1 MIRELLLNKMEKEK
15 ALAQISY
22 FSSLKKSVLK
32 ELAAAFGEKKVKAR
46 EVIFREGNH
55 PAFFYL
61 VKQGKVKIYKLSLE
75 GKIALLEV
83 IPAGRSF
90 GEVAV
95 FDGKPYPATAEAM
108 TDATLFYLARQDFLA
123 FLKNYPSV
131 ALAIIA
137 DLGSRLRF
145 AQELIQNLA
154 IEPAEKR
161 LATAVLKLVEMLGKE
176 SIEGVSIDLPLTR
189 LDLAQMTGLTQ
200 ETTIRIIS
208 AWQKEGWVVFKGKR
222 FTLSNLRFLK
232 VLTQDS

>member
-1 MIRELLLNKMEKEK
+1 MEKEK

-22 FSSLKKSVLK
+22 FSSLEKRVLK
-32 ELAAAFGEKKVKAR
+32 ELAAAFVEKKVRAR
-46 EVIFREGNH
+46 EVIFHEGDE

-75 GKIALLEV
+75 GKVALLEV

-108 TDATLFYLARQDFLA
+108 TDATLFYLSRQDFLG
-123 FLKNYPSV
+123 FLKNHPPV

-161 LATAVLKLVEMLGKE
+161 LATTVLKLVEMLGKE
-176 SIEGVSIDLPLTR
+176 SAEGVSIDLPLTR
-189 LDLAQMTGLTQ
+189 RDLAQMSGLTQ

-208 AWQKEGWVVFKGKR
+208 NWQKEGWVKFKGKN
-222 FTLSNLRFLK
+222 FTFLDK
-232 VLTQDS
+232 SFLEALIKD

>member
-1 MIRELLLNKMEKEK
+1 MEKEK

-22 FSSLKKSVLK
+22 FSSLEKSFLK
-32 ELAAAFGEKKVKAR
+32 ELAAVFGEKKVKAR
-46 EVIFREGNH
+46 EVIFHEGDK
-55 PAFFYL
+55 PAFLYL

-75 GKIALLEV
+75 GKTALLEV

-108 TDATLFYLARQDFLA
+108 TDVALFYLAREELLA
-123 FLKNYPSV
+123 FLNQHPSV

-145 AQELIQNLA
+145 AQGLIQSLA

-161 LATAVLKLVEMLGKE
+161 LATAVLKLVEMLGKK
-176 SIEGVSIDLPLTR
+176 SREGVSIDLPLTR
-189 LDLAQMTGLTQ
+189 LDLAQMTGLSQ

-208 AWQKEGWVVFKGKR
+208 NWQKEGWVVFKSKR
-222 FTLSNLRFLK
+222 FTLLNLSLLK
-232 VLTQDS
+232 ALAQE